1 MRGLN
6 GADRWA
12 GRWGERAHS
21 GDGAPTHGP
30 GCHWRVGPLGRL
42 EGAGASAS
50 ARALTCWQAGPGVS
64 GRESARGRA
73 RRGAS
78 ARGLCGTLGCSGSR
92 PVRLGPEREGGRWR
106 RVGLRRASGLQ
117 TRREREGKLGPRG
130 VWVGFP
136 GQFGLS
142 LAGLGL
148 GFSFLYFLFSLF
160 FFFSFL
166 LFQTNSN
173 HTQTI

>member
-1 MRGLN
+1 MSEGALGREGRRGG
-6 GADRWA
+6 GARAGPSWVGAGGKAA
-12 GRWGERAHS
+12 GRTRES
-21 GDGAPTHGP
+21 GPAL
-30 GCHWRVGPLGRL
+30 LGWI
-42 EGAGASAS
+42 GAG
-50 ARALTCWQAGPGVS
+50 S
-64 GRESARGRA
+64 GLSV
-73 RRGAS
+73 GAV
-78 ARGLCGTLGCSGSR
+78 LSGK
-92 PVRLGPEREGGRWR
+92 ERRWR

-117 TRREREGKLGPRG
+117 ARREREGKLGPRG

-166 LFQTNSN
+166 LFKQ
-173 HTQTI
+173 TQTTLKLFEFKLEFEFNPSTQTSKTMLQHECNNTI